1 VKDQLTGVQKT
12 KPCSYDVTSDLPE
25 NQPCYPRASALLQE
39 EEIKKL
45 YACQARSN
53 VEIARLSRS
62 LAQTSK
68 LLRKFKKMAEVL
80 LQSKFSYAQSNNF
93 AETIYTDCVHTL
105 NEICMP
111 RKEQE
116 SQ

>member
-1 VKDQLTGVQKT
+1 MTEPCEHYTVSD
-12 KPCSYDVTSDLPE
+12 KPED
-25 NQPCYPRASALLQE
+25 QPCYPRTAALYQE

-62 LAQTSK
+62 LAQTSR

-93 AETIYTDCVHTL
+93 IATIYTDCVHIL
-105 NEICMP
+105 NEIEELID
-111 RKEQE
+111 KNKGIGE
-116 SQ
+116 S